1 MGTTTKTTLRGLIM
15 ILLGIAMET
24 FTGEIGQSLKSPI
37 SLETV
42 AKSTTM
48 NSTKF
53 LNKAMSLS
61 RKKD

>member
-37 SLETV
+37 SPETA
-42 AKSTTM
+42 AKSTTT